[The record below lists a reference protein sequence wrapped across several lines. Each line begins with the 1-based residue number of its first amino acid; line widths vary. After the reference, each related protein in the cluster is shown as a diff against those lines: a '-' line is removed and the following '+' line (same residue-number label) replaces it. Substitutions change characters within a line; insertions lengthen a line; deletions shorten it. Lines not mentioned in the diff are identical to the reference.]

1 MPRSSS
7 QIDAPSENTAD
18 GAAAPRR
25 GRGRPRDPS
34 VETVVLA
41 AVRQSLIEDGF
52 DATTIPSI
60 ARRTGIGAP
69 TIYRRW
75 PTQIELVE
83 AIFDDLFSGRQL
95 QIPAD
100 EGDFRQV
107 IREMA
112 EGSFFFHGHPAAR
125 RALPGLLAAY
135 NGDRSRYEALTER
148 IEAPA
153 RRTFKKVH
161 ATAVRQGRATKRP
174 DPDLLFSTIVGS
186 AFYLAG
192 IRGETDANTMRA
204 VIDLAI
210 KSSCLP

>member
-1 MPRSSS
+1 VGRSSLQVS
-7 QIDAPSENTAD
+7 APVEPNGDST
-18 GAAAPRR
+18 AAPRR

-41 AVRQSLIEDGF
+41 AVRQSLIEEGF
-52 DATTIPSI
+52 EATTIPAI
-60 ARRTGIGAP
+60 ARRTRIGAP

-83 AIFDDLFSGRQL
+83 AIFDDLFGQRQL
-95 QIPAD
+95 EVPED

-107 IREMA
+107 IQEVV

-135 NGDRSRYEALTER
+135 NGDPSRYEALTDR

-153 RRTFKKVH
+153 RRVFRKVH
-161 ATAVRQGRATKRP
+161 ATAVRQGRVAKRP
-174 DPDLLFSTIVGS
+174 NADVLFSTIVGS
-186 AFYLAG
+186 ALYLAG
-192 IRGETDANTMRA
+192 IRGETDAKTMRE
-204 VIDLAI
+204 VLDLVVT
-210 KSSCLP
+210 SSCLP

>member
-1 MPRSSS
+1 VARSLQVDVST
-7 QIDAPSENTAD
+7 ENTGD
-18 GAAAPRR
+18 SPAAPRR

-52 DATTIPSI
+52 EATTIPSV

-95 QIPAD
+95 EVPAD
-100 EGDFRQV
+100 EGDFRQL
-107 IREMA
+107 IREVA
-112 EGSFFFHGHPAAR
+112 EGAFFFHGHPAAR

-135 NGDRSRYEALTER
+135 NGDSSRYEALTDR

-153 RRTFKKVH
+153 RRVFRKVH
-161 ATAVRQGRATKRP
+161 AVALRQGRVAKRP
-174 DPDLLFSTIVGS
+174 DPDVLFSTIVG
-186 AFYLAG
+186 AAIYLAG
-192 IRGETDANTMRA
+192 VRGEGDAKTMRD
-204 VIDLAI
+204 VTDLAI
-210 KSSCLP
+210 KSSCMP

>member
-1 MPRSSS
+1 MGRSSLQVGAS
-7 QIDAPSENTAD
+7 TETNGDS
-18 GAAAPRR
+18 AAAPRR

-52 DATTIPSI
+52 EATTIPSI

-95 QIPAD
+95 EVPAD

-112 EGSFFFHGHPAAR
+112 EGAFFFHGHPAAR
-125 RALPGLLAAY
+125 RALPGLLAVY
-135 NGDRSRYEALTER
+135 NGDRSRTKALTDR

-161 ATAVRQGRATKRP
+161 VTAVRQGRVTKRP
-174 DPDLLFSTIVGS
+174 EPDLLFSTIVGS

-192 IRGETDANTMRA
+192 IRGETDAKDDA
-204 VIDLAI
+204 
-210 KSSCLP
+210 

>member
-1 MPRSSS
+1 
-7 QIDAPSENTAD
+7 
-18 GAAAPRR
+18 
-25 GRGRPRDPS
+25 
-34 VETVVLA
+34 VLA

-52 DATTIPSI
+52 EATTIPSI

-83 AIFDDLFSGRQL
+83 AIFDDLFDGRQL
-95 QIPAD
+95 EVPAD

-107 IREMA
+107 IREMV
-112 EGSFFFHGHPAAR
+112 EGAFFFHGHPAAR

-135 NGDRSRYEALTER
+135 NGDRSRYETLTQR

-153 RRTFKKVH
+153 RKIFRKVH
-161 ATAVRQGRATKRP
+161 GTAVRQGRVTKRP

-192 IRGETDANTMRA
+192 IRGETDAKTVRD
-204 VIDLAI
+204 VIDLAV
-210 KSSCLP
+210 KSSCLS

>member
-1 MPRSSS
+1 VGRSSL
-7 QIDAPSENTAD
+7 QVDAFTENNGD
-18 GAAAPRR
+18 SAAAPRR

-52 DATTIPSI
+52 EATTIPSI

-95 QIPAD
+95 EIPAD

-112 EGSFFFHGHPAAR
+112 EGAFFFHGHPAAR

-135 NGDRSRYEALTER
+135 NGDRSRYEALTDR

-153 RRTFKKVH
+153 RRVFRKVH
-161 ATAVRQGRATKRP
+161 ATAVKQGRVTKRP

-192 IRGETDANTMRA
+192 IRGETDAKTMRD
-204 VIDLAI
+204 VIDLAV

>member
-1 MPRSSS
+1 VGRSSLQVS
-7 QIDAPSENTAD
+7 APIEPTGDS
-18 GAAAPRR
+18 AAAPRR

-41 AVRQSLIEDGF
+41 AVRQSLIEEGF
-52 DATTIPSI
+52 EATTIPSI

-83 AIFDDLFSGRQL
+83 AIFDDLFAQRQL
-95 QIPAD
+95 EVPED

-107 IREMA
+107 IQEVV

-135 NGDRSRYEALTER
+135 NGDPSRYEALTNR

-153 RRTFKKVH
+153 RRVFRKVH
-161 ATAVRQGRATKRP
+161 ATAVRQGRVAKRP
-174 DPDLLFSTIVGS
+174 NADVLFSTIVGS
-186 AFYLAG
+186 ALYLAG
-192 IRGETDANTMRA
+192 IRGETDAKTMRE
-204 VIDLAI
+204 VLDLLVT
-210 KSSCLP
+210 SSCLP